1 MSELCPI
8 CEVKGEVVA
17 CGYVAP
23 FILQLSGEL
32 ANGSRETK
40 LCRCRRCDFVYFAY
54 RFDDRTLAAM
64 YSGYRSAKYLAAR
77 RHWEPWY
84 SIAAN
89 TATAPGS
96 KAVTERVRFLTDLL
110 NSYTDVN
117 SLRNIVDY
125 GGDEGQFFPVSYEGP
140 KFVIDVSGKSLV
152 DGVQAAASL
161 AELPFQPHLVIAA
174 HLLEHVV
181 DPVAVVREVHRALGA
196 DGLFYVEVPL
206 DRPKVRKWHETQRY
220 RRYLRW
226 VSEHRFTWIAAD
238 FVAGAARN
246 FGLALPR
253 LGAVKE
259 SEHINYFSQ
268 QSLRALLAAGGFKVV
283 CSNADP
289 TATVG
294 GLRIGLLGALAI
306 PV

>member
-8 CEVKGEVVA
+8 CKVKGEVVA
-17 CGYVAP
+17 SGYVAP

-32 ANGSRETK
+32 PNGPRETM
-40 LCRCRRCDFVYFAY
+40 LCSCQRCDFVYFSD
-54 RFDDRTLAAM
+54 RFDDRTMAAM
-64 YSGYRSAKYLAAR
+64 YSGYRSEKYLAVR

-117 SLRNIVDY
+117 SVRNIVDY

-152 DGVQAAASL
+152 DGVQSAASL

-174 HLLEHVV
+174 HLMEHVV
-181 DPVAVVREVHRALGA
+181 DPVAVVREVRRALGA

-206 DRPKVRKWHETQRY
+206 DRPKVRKWHETQPY

-226 VSEHRFTWIAAD
+226 VSVHRSTWIAAD
-238 FVAGAARN
+238 FVAGVARN
-246 FGLALPR
+246 FGFTLPR

-268 QSLRALLAAGGFKVV
+268 QSLHALLAAGGFKVV

-294 GLRIGLLGALAI
+294 GLRIGLLGALAV